1 MRIRLTGIKAVLAL
15 IMVAGVIGFRFV
27 TAHRTLS
34 DDAKNVLGLEIRSE
48 YARGYLEGLNAENIT
63 PEKVDSIT
71 ALARVTFP
79 KISARGSLDN
89 AIVRAEVLIDGA
101 PPPDGRSVRYC
112 RMQYS
117 SVLGWRLKSGRE
129 PTALQYYLA
138 IF

>member
-1 MRIRLTGIKAVLAL
+1 MRIRLTGFKAALAL
-15 IMVAGVIGFRFV
+15 IIVAAVVGFRLV

-34 DDAKNVLGLEIRSE
+34 DEAKDILALEIRSE
-48 YARGYLEGLNAENIT
+48 YARGYLKGLNAENIT
-63 PEKVDSIT
+63 PEMVDSIT

-79 KISARGSLDN
+79 KISARGSLDD

-101 PPPDGRSVRYC
+101 PPPDGRSVRYF
-112 RMQYS
+112 RMRYS